1 MTPAFMGIDPGQ
13 SGAIAYVRG
22 GKLLDICDMPTIDK
36 EISPAL
42 LTQMVRMHVV
52 EAVAVEKV
60 WAAPTQGRTQGA
72 QTSFKFGKAHGMALG
87 AVGALLVALY
97 EPTPQTWKKT
107 FGLNADKERSRA
119 LATKLF
125 PDMAELFK
133 FKVNA
138 DRAEAAL
145 IALWCER
152 HHQGPNYDRP
162 DGAPERLP
170 GLRLRLRDSDR
181 ERLARH
187 RLAR

>member
-1 MTPAFMGIDPGQ
+1 MKYMGIDPGQ
-13 SGAIAYVRG
+13 SGAIAYVSDG
-22 GKLLDICDMPTIDK
+22 MLLDVVDMPTIDK

-52 EAVAVEKV
+52 AAVAVEKV

-72 QTSFKFGKAHGMALG
+72 QTSFKFGKAHGMVLG
-87 AVGALLVALY
+87 AAGALLVPLY
-97 EPTPQTWKKT
+97 EPTPQKWKKT

-125 PDMAELFK
+125 PDRAELFK
-133 FKVNA
+133 FKKNA

-152 HHQGPNYDRP
+152 QHQPSNYADG
-162 DGAPERLP
+162 DGAPERVP

-187 RLAR
+187 SLAR